1 MYSLTVWGSE
11 EQQPSKT
18 PTDVVEEGNEQQPS
32 IDGTWYLRMRTSTD
46 ARVPII
52 GTTNIKTTTHM
63 LIKIDT
69 REEGLFQSQKTCV
82 VDTRPSRKIAQTTL
96 PKAFIDHLPEKT
108 YPITLKSN
116 GRGGWD
122 YRADLKQQY
131 VGYRGALAKDGIPK
145 KADHPAVYDWDED
158 GKPGASVLVTIPIIG
173 NTRIY
178 MVQTNHTFLNGALD
192 EDGVIRGTAH
202 QRILQQRTIGADNR
216 LLAASP
222 NVSIS
227 PGHDA
232 FELMRRPSGTTC
244 AEIETEAKTS
254 F

>member
-1 MYSLTVWGSE
+1 MYSLTVWGDE
-11 EQQPSKT
+11 EQKPST
-18 PTDVVEEGNEQQPS
+18 ISADVEEPNEQQPN

-63 LIKIDT
+63 LIQIDT
-69 REEGLFQSQKTCV
+69 REGRLFQSQKTCV
-82 VDTRPSRKIAQTTL
+82 VDTRPSRKIARTVL

-108 YPITLKSN
+108 YPITLKPD
-116 GRGGWD
+116 GHGGWD

-131 VGYRGALAKDGIPK
+131 VGYRGALAKDGIPQ
-145 KADHPAVYDWDED
+145 KADHPAVFDWDED
-158 GKPGASVLVTIPIIG
+158 GKPGASVLVAIPIIG

-192 EDGVIRGTAH
+192 ADGVIRGKAH

-222 NVSIS
+222 NVSVS
-227 PGHDA
+227 AGHDA
-232 FELMRRPSGTTC
+232 FELMRRPAETTC
-244 AEIETEAKTS
+244 VEIAEEAKTS